1 MNPIRTLLI
10 IDDDEV
16 FVYLTKKTIQQ
27 TNLINLINVF
37 GNGLD
42 AINFLKENIDN
53 PDSLPEIILLDLSMP
68 IMDGWD
74 FLEDYLLLMPK
85 LSRKINIYIVS
96 SSISPFDIV
105 KAKSISAVSD
115 YIIKPITR
123 EKLIEI
129 MKPL

>member
-74 FLEDYLLLMPK
+74 FLEDYLLLMPT

-129 MKPL
+129 IKPL

>member
-16 FVYLTKKTIQQ
+16 FVYLTKKTIQE

-42 AINFLKENIDN
+42 AINFIKENIDN

-129 MKPL
+129 IKPL

>member
-27 TNLINLINVF
+27 TNLINLINGF

-74 FLEDYLLLMPK
+74 FLEEYLVLMPK
-85 LSRKINIYIVS
+85 LSRKIDIYIVS

-105 KAKSISAVSD
+105 RAKSISAVTD
-115 YIIKPITR
+115 YIIKPITK

-129 MKPL
+129 IKPL

>member
-16 FVYLTKKTIQQ
+16 FVYLTKKTIEQ

-42 AINFLKENIDN
+42 AINFIKENIDN

-129 MKPL
+129 IKPL